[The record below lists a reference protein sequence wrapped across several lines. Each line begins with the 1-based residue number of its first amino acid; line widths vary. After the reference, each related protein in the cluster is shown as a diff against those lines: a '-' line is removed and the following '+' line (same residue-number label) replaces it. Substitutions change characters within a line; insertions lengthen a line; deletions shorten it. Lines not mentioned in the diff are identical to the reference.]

1 MALKQQQRT
10 LTQPKRI
17 RDPISNGFTLLI
29 ILSLLVFNV
38 LPLLKVLVESFRDSS
53 GSTFSLMGYVR
64 AFQYKQNREAIV
76 HTLVSSTLAAALS
89 TILGFLFAYC
99 SCYVKSRTKKL

>member
-1 MALKQQQRT
+1 MAMNHQHRT

-17 RDPISNGFTLLI
+17 RDPLSNGFTLLI

-64 AFQYKQNREAIV
+64 AFQYKHAGGSAVHHFGLPLRLLLLLCEVPHQEAV
-76 HTLVSSTLAAALS
+76 
-89 TILGFLFAYC
+89 
-99 SCYVKSRTKKL
+99 